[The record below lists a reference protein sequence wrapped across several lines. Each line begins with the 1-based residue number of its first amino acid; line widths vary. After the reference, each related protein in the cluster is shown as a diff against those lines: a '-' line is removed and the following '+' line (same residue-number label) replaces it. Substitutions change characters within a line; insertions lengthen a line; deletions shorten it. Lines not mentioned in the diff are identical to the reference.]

1 MNPRRVALKYMG
13 WCPGVDRAF
22 SFLPDY
28 DIPLSM
34 RLLTATLAI
43 FLCFTLLAYA
53 FTPPFPEGPLQVTVS
68 LGSRKQ
74 VIFDHEFNDSYD
86 YGLLFGREWEHRVLV
101 MFRERLRPSE
111 FASGG
116 EAEVEDLA
124 FETLEEVCH
133 YFREDVGAPNVVL
146 GLTRY
151 LLSQSFEETYP
162 KIWGEPVSVMR
173 RSFGHIIGD
182 VDGLW
187 HPRGVIYD
195 VNVVRNYEMDDGDLI
210 WEGVWVRKS
219 NWLSGGRYEQIWELR
234 IDAVEI
240 FFVDYYNR
248 VLENPRYEVK
258 FIRYPRG

>member
-1 MNPRRVALKYMG
+1 MNLRRMTLKYMG
-13 WCPGVDRAF
+13 WCPGVDRAVY
-22 SFLPDY
+22 FLPDY

-34 RLLTATLAI
+34 RLLTVTLAI
-43 FLCFTLLAYA
+43 FLCFTFLAYA
-53 FTPPFPEGPLQVTVS
+53 FYPPIPEGPLKITVS

-101 MFRERLRPSE
+101 IFRERLRPSE
-111 FASGG
+111 FASGA

-124 FETLEEVCH
+124 FETLEEVCD

-151 LLSQSFEETYP
+151 LLNQSFDETYS
-162 KIWGEPVSVMR
+162 KIWGEPVSVTR
-173 RSFGHIIGD
+173 RSFGHTIGD
-182 VDGLW
+182 VDPLW

-195 VNVVRNYEMDDGDLI
+195 VNVFRNNG
-210 WEGVWVRKS
+210 EGVGVRKS
-219 NWLSGGRYEQIWELR
+219 NTLGEGRYERIWELR

-240 FFVDYYNR
+240 FMVDYYNMA
-248 VLENPRYEVK
+248 LENPRYEVR